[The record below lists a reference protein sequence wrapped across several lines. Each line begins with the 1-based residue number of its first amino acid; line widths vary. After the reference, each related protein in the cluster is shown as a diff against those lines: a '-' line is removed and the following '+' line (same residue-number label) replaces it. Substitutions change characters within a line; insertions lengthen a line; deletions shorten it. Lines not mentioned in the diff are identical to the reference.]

1 VKAGKGA
8 AADDGAPDCRGC
20 VTGELVR
27 AGADLHA
34 TAAIARPAPMP
45 AHPDRPPRP
54 IRAAYHIRQR
64 WTSGPRLGKLRAGE
78 DAMTMAHIQFG
89 DSTRQAALFETMI
102 LAAAADG
109 AVDKVELQEIYR
121 HVFERPEFHGIQA
134 DDLKAAI
141 EHAAR
146 RVAEAHSLEH
156 ILPSIVDRLPD
167 KASRELAFG
176 LAASVIVVDGRTPM
190 RELNILKAL
199 QDMFDLSEEDVA
211 RLFETA
217 QSHGEFPPTKGK

>member
-1 VKAGKGA
+1 V
-8 AADDGAPDCRGC
+8 D
-20 VTGELVR
+20 
-27 AGADLHA
+27 
-34 TAAIARPAPMP
+34 
-45 AHPDRPPRP
+45 
-54 IRAAYHIRQR
+54 IRAAVRETGR
-64 WTSGPRLGKLRAGE
+64 E
-78 DAMTMAHIQFG
+78 ENAMTTDHVHFA

-109 AVDKVELQEIYR
+109 RVDRVEVEEIYR
-121 HVFERPEFHGIQA
+121 RVFERPEFHGIHA
-134 DDLKAAI
+134 DDLKTAI

-176 LAASVIVVDGRTPM
+176 LAASVIVVDGRTPKA
-190 RELNILKAL
+190 ELNVLKAL
-199 QDMFDLSEEDVA
+199 QDMFDLSEDDVA

-217 QSHGEFPPTKGK
+217 QQHGEFPPTKGK

>member
-1 VKAGKGA
+1 MIMSHV
-8 AADDGAPDCRGC
+8 
-20 VTGELVR
+20 
-27 AGADLHA
+27 
-34 TAAIARPAPMP
+34 
-45 AHPDRPPRP
+45 
-54 IRAAYHIRQR
+54 
-64 WTSGPRLGKLRAGE
+64 
-78 DAMTMAHIQFG
+78 QFN
-89 DSTRQAALFETMI
+89 DSSRQAALFETMI

-109 AVDKVELQEIYR
+109 AVNKVELQEIYR
-121 HVFERPEFHGIQA
+121 RVFERPEFHGIQA
-134 DDLKAAI
+134 DDLRAAI
-141 EHAAR
+141 EGAAR

-176 LAASVIVVDGRTPM
+176 LAASVAVAGGTTPV
-190 RELNILKAL
+190 ELNILKAL

>member
-1 VKAGKGA
+1 MTTDHVKF
-8 AADDGAPDCRGC
+8 D
-20 VTGELVR
+20 
-27 AGADLHA
+27 
-34 TAAIARPAPMP
+34 
-45 AHPDRPPRP
+45 
-54 IRAAYHIRQR
+54 
-64 WTSGPRLGKLRAGE
+64 
-78 DAMTMAHIQFG
+78 

-109 AVDKVELQEIYR
+109 AVDKVEVEEIYR
-121 HVFERPEFHGIQA
+121 RVFERPEFHGIHA
-134 DDLKAAI
+134 ADLKTAI
-141 EHAAR
+141 ESAAR

-176 LAASVIVVDGRTPM
+176 LAASVITADNRTP
-190 RELNILKAL
+190 RSELNILKAL

-217 QSHGEFPPTKGK
+217 QAHGEFPPTKGK

>member
-1 VKAGKGA
+1 
-8 AADDGAPDCRGC
+8 
-20 VTGELVR
+20 
-27 AGADLHA
+27 
-34 TAAIARPAPMP
+34 M
-45 AHPDRPPRP
+45 
-54 IRAAYHIRQR
+54 
-64 WTSGPRLGKLRAGE
+64 S
-78 DAMTMAHIQFG
+78 MTTTNVQFG
-89 DSTRQAALFETMI
+89 DSSRQAALFETMI

-121 HVFERPEFHGIQA
+121 RVFERPEFRGIQA

-176 LAASVIVVDGRTPM
+176 LAASVIIVDGRTPTV
-190 RELNILKAL
+190 ELNILKHL
-199 QDMFDLSEEDVA
+199 QAMFDLSEEDVA

-217 QSHGEFPPTKGK
+217 QSHGPFPPTKAP

>member
-1 VKAGKGA
+1 M
-8 AADDGAPDCRGC
+8 R
-20 VTGELVR
+20 TE
-27 AGADLHA
+27 
-34 TAAIARPAPMP
+34 
-45 AHPDRPPRP
+45 
-54 IRAAYHIRQR
+54 HI
-64 WTSGPRLGKLRAGE
+64 
-78 DAMTMAHIQFG
+78 HFG

-109 AVDKVELQEIYR
+109 SVDKVELQEIYR
-121 HVFERPEFHGIQA
+121 RVFERPEFHGIQA

-176 LAASVIVVDGRTPM
+176 LAASVIVVDGRTPLQ
-190 RELNILKAL
+190 ELNILKAL
-199 QDMFDLSEEDVA
+199 QDMFDLSEDDVA

>member
-1 VKAGKGA
+1 MTTN
-8 AADDGAPDCRGC
+8 D
-20 VTGELVR
+20 
-27 AGADLHA
+27 
-34 TAAIARPAPMP
+34 
-45 AHPDRPPRP
+45 
-54 IRAAYHIRQR
+54 HIHF
-64 WTSGPRLGKLRAGE
+64 K
-78 DAMTMAHIQFG
+78 

-109 AVDKVELQEIYR
+109 AVDRVEVEEIYR
-121 HVFERPEFHGIQA
+121 QAFNRPEFRGIQA

-141 EHAAR
+141 QSAAK

-176 LAASVIVVDGRTPM
+176 LAASVVVADGRTPPA
-190 RELNILKAL
+190 ELNILKAL
-199 QDMFDLSEEDVA
+199 QDMFDLTEEDVA

-217 QSHGEFPPTKGK
+217 QAHGQFPPTKVK